1 MNCDEFQKLLDA
13 HLDGE
18 LAGTLRLEF
27 DAHRVNCAECEH
39 SVTLLEAV
47 STVVAAPPRPPALPA
62 DFTDRVM
69 AEIAVPARERG
80 EAVRAHR
87 GLRIA
92 LVAGALV
99 QAAAVYMFAVMPADP
114 SRIPVS
120 TPPESI
126 DVAKVT
132 EPQLLKY
139 VWELY
144 ASRAEQAGTLAGDD
158 LQQVKQFA
166 MNLNVGDN
174 LGLGPVGILQA
185 LVPAPVEPADAA
197 PASRASNQF
206 SF

>member
-1 MNCDEFQKLLDA
+1 MNCNEFQKLLDA

-27 DAHRVNCAECEH
+27 DAHRVNCVECEH

-62 DFTDRVM
+62 DFTDRIM
-69 AEIAVPARERG
+69 AEIALPVRERS
-80 EAVRAHR
+80 EAVRTHR

-99 QAAAVYMFAVMPADP
+99 QAAAVYMFAIMPADP
-114 SRIPVS
+114 SRIPIS
-120 TPPESI
+120 TPPEEI
-126 DVAKVT
+126 DLAYVSRPQLGRYVT
-132 EPQLLKY
+132 ELVAQGY
-139 VWELY
+139 E
-144 ASRAEQAGTLAGDD
+144 LAGAVGDD
-158 LQQVKQFA
+158 VEQVKQMA
-166 MNLNVGDN
+166 MRYEVDDR

-185 LVPAPVEPADAA
+185 FVPAAAEQRDA
-197 PASRASNQF
+197 PPTSRAANQF